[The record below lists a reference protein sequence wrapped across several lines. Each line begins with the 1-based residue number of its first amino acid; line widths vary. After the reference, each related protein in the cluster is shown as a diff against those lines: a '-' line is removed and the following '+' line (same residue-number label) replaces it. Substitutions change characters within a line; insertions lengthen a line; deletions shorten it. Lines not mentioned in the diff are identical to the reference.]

1 MSWTEGTGKTV
12 EEATEQAL
20 GASGLAEED
29 ATVEVLAEASG
40 GRFFGSKARVRVR
53 PAGEVAE
60 ADAAEEAEVQDAS
73 DEDAGEQ
80 VDVEEKAECAA
91 DFLVGLLEAF
101 GLEGTVETRI
111 EDDLVFAE
119 VQGENLGALIGRQG
133 RTLAAVHEVTRTV
146 VQRRL
151 QTYVRLVVDVEGYRE
166 ERRQALAKYATKLAK
181 RVREDGVEV
190 ALEPMN
196 PADRKVIHDAIN
208 DEEGVGTYSE
218 GREPKRCVVICPE
231 N

>member
-12 EEATEQAL
+12 EEALEEAL
-20 GASGLAEED
+20 AEAGISEED
-29 ATVEVLAEASG
+29 AEVEVISEPSG

-53 PAGEVAE
+53 PAGEAGEFSDAE
-60 ADAAEEAEVQDAS
+60 DNAADDVDEAS
-73 DEDAGEQ
+73 DVG
-80 VDVEEKAECAA
+80 VEEKAECAQ
-91 DFLVGLLEAF
+91 DFLEGLLEAF
-101 GLEGTVETRI
+101 DLDGTVETRA

-119 VQGENLGALIGRQG
+119 IHGDGLGALIGRQG

-146 VQRRL
+146 IQRRL

-166 ERRQALAKYATKLAK
+166 ERRNALGRYARKLAE
-181 RVREDGVEV
+181 RVLEEGNEI

-196 PADRKVIHDAIN
+196 PADRKVVHDAVNEIA
-208 DEEGVGTYSE
+208 GVRTFSE

-231 N
+231 EQ

>member
-20 GASGLAEED
+20 EAAGLAEED
-29 ATVEVLAEASG
+29 ATIEVIAEASG

-53 PAGEVAE
+53 PAGEE
-60 ADAAEEAEVQDAS
+60 DGEYTGENGADGEYAS
-73 DEDAGEQ
+73 EQ

-91 DFLVGLLEAF
+91 DFLVGLVEAF

-119 VQGENLGALIGRQG
+119 IRGENLGALIGRQG

-166 ERRQALAKYATKLAK
+166 ERRRALAKYAAKLAK
-181 RVREDGVEV
+181 RVREEGIEV

-196 PADRKVIHDAIN
+196 PADRKVVHDAIN

-231 N
+231 K

>member
-20 GASGLAEED
+20 DAAGLAEDD
-29 ATVEVLAEASG
+29 AKVEVLAEASG

-53 PAGEVAE
+53 PAGEAGE
-60 ADAAEEAEVQDAS
+60 ADVQDAN
-73 DEDAGEQ
+73 DEEAGDQ

-91 DFLVGLLEAF
+91 DFLIGLLEAF

-119 VQGENLGALIGRQG
+119 VRGENLGALIGRQG

-181 RVREDGVEV
+181 RVREEGVEV

>member
-12 EEATEQAL
+12 EEATEAAL
-20 GASGLAEED
+20 DAAGLLED
-29 ATVEVLAEASG
+29 EADIEVLVEPSG

-53 PAGEVAE
+53 SAGEANDDSADGEASAE
-60 ADAAEEAEVQDAS
+60 GGEGEVD
-73 DEDAGEQ
+73 Q
-80 VDVEEKAECAA
+80 VDVGEKAECAA
-91 DFLVGLLEAF
+91 EFLEGLLEAF
-101 GLEGTVETRI
+101 GLDGTVETRV

-119 VQGENLGALIGRQG
+119 VHGDNLGSLIGRQG

-166 ERRQALAKYATKLAK
+166 ERRSALAKYARKLAR
-181 RVREDGVEV
+181 RVREEGKEI

-208 DEEGVGTYSE
+208 DEDGVETYSE
-218 GREPKRCVVICPE
+218 GREPKRCVVISPVD
-231 N
+231 

>member
-12 EEATEQAL
+12 EEAMEVAL
-20 GASGLAEED
+20 GAAGLAEDE
-29 ATVEVLAEASG
+29 AEAEVLAEGSG
-40 GRFFGSKARVRVR
+40 GRFFGSKAKVRVR
-53 PAGEVAE
+53 PAGE
-60 ADAAEEAEVQDAS
+60 ADATDGEEASGSHEGG
-73 DEDAGEQ
+73 EPGEQ
-80 VDVEEKAECAA
+80 VELEEKAECAA
-91 DFLVGLLEAF
+91 DFLEGLLEAF
-101 GLEGTVETRI
+101 GLDGTVETRT

-119 VQGENLGALIGRQG
+119 IRGENLGALIGRQG

-166 ERRQALAKYATKLAK
+166 ERRTALAKYARKLAK
-181 RVREDGVEV
+181 RVREEGVEV

-208 DEEGVGTYSE
+208 DEKGVGTYSE

-231 N
+231 D

>member
-12 EEATEQAL
+12 EEATELAL
-20 GASGLAEED
+20 EAAGLSEGDAEI
-29 ATVEVLAEASG
+29 EVLAEASG
-40 GRFFGSKARVRVR
+40 GRFFGSKAKVRVR
-53 PAGEVAE
+53 PAGEV
-60 ADAAEEAEVQDAS
+60 DEAEDLGGDAGGP
-73 DEDAGEQ
+73 DEEAGEQ

-119 VQGENLGALIGRQG
+119 VRGDDLGALIGRQG

-166 ERRQALAKYATKLAK
+166 ERRQALAKYAVKLAK
-181 RVREDGVEV
+181 RVRDEGVEV

-231 N
+231 D

>member
-1 MSWTEGTGKTV
+1 MSWTESTGKTV
-12 EEATEQAL
+12 EEATELAL
-20 GASGLAEED
+20 EAAGLAEED
-29 ATVEVLAEASG
+29 AEVEVLSEASG
-40 GRFFGSKARVRVR
+40 GRFFGSKAKVRVR
-53 PAGEVAE
+53 PAGET
-60 ADAAEEAEVQDAS
+60 DAAEES
-73 DEDAGEQ
+73 DEQVADDEMTGEQ

-91 DFLVGLLEAF
+91 DFLVGMLEAF

-119 VQGENLGALIGRQG
+119 VRGENLGALIGRQG

-166 ERRQALAKYATKLAK
+166 ERRQALAKYARKLAK
-181 RVREDGVEV
+181 RVLDEGVEV